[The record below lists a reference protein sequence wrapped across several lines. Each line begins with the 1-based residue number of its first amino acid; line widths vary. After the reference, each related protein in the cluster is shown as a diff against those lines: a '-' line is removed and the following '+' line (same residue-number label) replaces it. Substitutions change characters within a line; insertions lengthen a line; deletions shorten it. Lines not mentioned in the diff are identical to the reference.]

1 MKSFGLIAVLFAGS
15 MFGQTVNL
23 PTLGLLGA
31 SFNQTAQ
38 PRWSLLASAVY
49 QNPGTTNANW
59 YASTS
64 VDGVPVKRIINGA
77 TIYSLNVSVRQ
88 GENYVVFRSSDATLS
103 NMPKLVGFVGADL
116 GAGFQQATP
125 SGTNVNWAAAGTVG
139 LIGRIGSPTS
149 KFGWF
154 AVARAIHLAGDSA
167 NVITPIGEVGV
178 AYKF

>member
-1 MKSFGLIAVLFAGS
+1 MKKFALIGMLFALP
-15 MFGQTVNL
+15 MFAQSVAL

-49 QNPGTTNANW
+49 QNPGTSNVNW

-64 VDGVPVKRIINGA
+64 VDGVPVKRIVNGA
-77 TIYSLNVSVRQ
+77 TVYSLNVSIRQ
-88 GENYVVFRSSDATLS
+88 GENYVVFRSSDAATAAL
-103 NMPKLVGFVGADL
+103 PRLTGFVGADL
-116 GAGFQQATP
+116 GAGFQQASP
-125 SGTNVNWAAAGTVG
+125 SGTNVNLAAAGTVG
-139 LIGRIGSPTS
+139 LVGRIGPSTS
-149 KFGWF
+149 RFGWF
-154 AVARAIHLAGDSA
+154 AVARAIHLAGDST